1 MPVRTI
7 VLLAVGV
14 FCLTGGLMVRRRLPL
29 FRPRVGSG
37 RVARQWATERDRVS
51 FSTDGLF
58 IASPS
63 LSARRTLGARQRDA
77 LTAGGAALLV
87 GLVLAPHVVLLGLVA
102 FCTVAYVASMVVRL
116 WLFKISLGGT
126 ALIKIPDSEALGT
139 PDEVFDSYTVM
150 VPVFREP
157 EVMSSLVEHLRHLD
171 YPAERLQILLLAEA
185 DDSATIAA
193 ARVAIGAAADLRIL
207 IVPPGGPRTKPK
219 ALNYG
224 LTHATGTFLTIFD
237 AEDRPDPLQLRRAA
251 IALSRLPPEV
261 ACLQARLGFF
271 NGGQNVITR
280 WFQVEYSMW
289 FRQMLPGLSK
299 LRVPIPLGGTSNH
312 FRKEVLLDLG
322 ARDPYN
328 VTEDA
333 DLGVRLSRAGS
344 RSEVMDSL
352 TLEEANSDF
361 VNWAK
366 QRSRWYKGYLQTFL
380 VHMRDFRESQR
391 LLGTRRLLFLMLFVG
406 GTPLMAMVNPI
417 FWTLTVVWF
426 VVKPAWLMAVF
437 PAPLYFLG
445 LFCWL
450 AGNFLFTFT
459 CMLEAIE
466 VDDSL
471 FVAALLTPVYWVMM
485 SVAAYKALVQVFF
498 APAYWEKTRH
508 GLAKAVVG
516 ATAPARPTP

>member
-7 VLLAVGV
+7 VLLVAGV
-14 FCLTGGLMVRRRLPL
+14 LCLGGGFRARRKLPP
-29 FRPRVGSG
+29 FRPGAGSG
-37 RVARQWATERDRVS
+37 RVARYWPTERERVT

-58 IASPS
+58 IASPE
-63 LSARRTLGARQRDA
+63 LSARRTLGVRQRDA
-77 LTAGGAALLV
+77 LAAAGAALLV
-87 GLVLAPHVVLLGLVA
+87 GLVLAPHVVLLGLITV
-102 FCTVAYVASMVVRL
+102 CTVAYVGSMAVRL
-116 WLFKISLGGT
+116 WLFRISLAGT
-126 ALIKIPDSEALGT
+126 ALIRIPDSEARGA
-139 PDEVFDSYTVM
+139 PDDVFESYTVL

-157 EVMSSLVEHLRHLD
+157 EVMSSLVEHLRRMD
-171 YPAERLQILLLAEA
+171 YPAGRLQVLLLAEA
-185 DDSATIAA
+185 DDAATIAA
-193 ARVAIGAAADLRIL
+193 ARIAIGPAADLRIL
-207 IVPPGGPRTKPK
+207 IVPPEGPRTKPK

-224 LTHATGTFLTIFD
+224 LTHATGTLLTIFD
-237 AEDRPDPLQLRRAA
+237 AEDRPDPLQLRKAA
-251 IALSRLPPEV
+251 LALSRLPPEV
-261 ACLQARLGFF
+261 ACIQARLGFF
-271 NGGQNVITR
+271 NGGQNIITR

-322 ARDPYN
+322 AWDPYN

-333 DLGVRLSRAGS
+333 DLGVRLSRAGY

-380 VHMRDFRESQR
+380 VHMRDFRASQR
-391 LLGTRRLLFLMLFVG
+391 LLGTRRLVFLMLFVG

-417 FWTLTVVWF
+417 FWTLTVIWF
-426 VVKPAWLMAVF
+426 VVKPGWLMAVF

-471 FVAALLTPVYWVMM
+471 FFAALLTPVYWVMM
-485 SVAAYKALVQVFF
+485 SVAAYKALLQVFF

-508 GLAKAVVG
+508 GLAKTVLG
-516 ATAPARPTP
+516 ATASAGPTQ

>member
-1 MPVRTI
+1 MRPTVMDEAERQLRLQASTSG
-7 VLLAVGV
+7 LA
-14 FCLTGGLMVRRRLPL
+14 
-29 FRPRVGSG
+29 
-37 RVARQWATERDRVS
+37 DRVP
-51 FSTDGLF
+51 LV
-58 IASPS
+58 
-63 LSARRTLGARQRDA
+63 SARDLVSKGQRNLVIGIVFLIA
-77 LTAGGAALLV
+77 V
-87 GLVLAPHVVLLGLVA
+87 GLVFSLQMTLTVVIAFFTMVYVIAVTYRVVL
-102 FCTVAYVASMVVRL
+102 FMRSS
-116 WLFKISLGGT
+116 KS
-126 ALIKIPDSEALGT
+126 DSVEIVSDEEALSV
-139 PDEVFDSYTVM
+139 PEVDLPSYTVM
-150 VPVFREP
+150 IPAYRE
-157 EVMSSLVEHLRHLD
+157 VSIISKLIHNIAQID
-171 YPAERLQILLLAEA
+171 YPVDRLEVVLLIEE
-185 DDSATIAA
+185 DDEETLE
-193 ARVAIGAAADLRIL
+193 VLRDSDPGL
-207 IVPPGGPRTKPK
+207 QFKLVLVPAGEPRTKPK

-322 ARDPYN
+322 AWDPYN

-333 DLGVRLSRAGS
+333 DLGVRLSRAGY

-366 QRSRWYKGYLQTFL
+366 QRSRGYKGYLQTFL